1 MRMKETLHIYTR
13 VSSTAQ
19 QEDGTSLDSQRQLGI
34 RRAEELGFEPR
45 LWNEGGQSSSF
56 DDLKNRPVLVSLLTL
71 IESGTVKNLFVYNT
85 DRLSRNQQTWA
96 VIRYKLLSHGV
107 TLHSASGQMKLKNPV
122 DDLMLGILSEIS
134 QYDNRIRSERSRLGK
149 FHKIQQGNWKGG
161 PPPFGYRLTNRQLE
175 IDPFESE
182 WVKSMFGWYC
192 QGIAVK
198 EIQSRLS
205 RQGVMTRRGNT
216 QWSLGSIQLIL
227 KNPVYS
233 GYYDYC
239 DKMVGETVRIPAPQI
254 IDAHLFQIAQDKR
267 RLVRERKLQP
277 EATKHFYLL
286 RGILSCGHCGSM
298 MGGRINK
305 AGNQSVYYCVKKER
319 SWKTR
324 GEDHPKWKRGI
335 ECSMVRSVNIEK
347 TNQYVW
353 NLIKTTLREIRDQSP
368 SQTDVE
374 GTEDQV
380 RRDRDGFLGDEISW
394 MTAEQLELLNDDD
407 RKNVINKM
415 ISSTTVHFDEKTKKH
430 TLHVTFSEATQRL
443 INAIR
448 EAKSSLAKN
457 GKQFNETSE
466 SSCEVRIKDQGDL
479 IGETTE
485 ALQTSPADIVRLFGD
500 GGVRQEGPHTQRF
513 CESLLNSSC
522 VHIGPLIFDVRLLS

>member
-1 MRMKETLHIYTR
+1 MKETLHIYTR

-19 QEDGTSLDSQRQLGI
+19 QEDGTSLESQKQLGI

-71 IESGTVKNLFVYNT
+71 IESGSVKNLFVYNT

-192 QGIAVK
+192 QGISVK
-198 EIQSRLS
+198 EIQTRLS

-227 KNPVYS
+227 RNPVYS

-347 TNQYVW
+347 TNQCVW

-368 SQTDVE
+368 IKTVVE
-374 GTEDQV
+374 STEDQIHH
-380 RRDRDGFLGDEISW
+380 DRVGLLGDEISW
-394 MTAEQLELLNDDD
+394 MTEEQLELLNDVD
-407 RKNVINKM
+407 RKNIINKM

-430 TLHVTFSEATQRL
+430 TLHVTFSEATQRV
-443 INAIR
+443 INTIR
-448 EAKSSLAKN
+448 ERKSSSANN
-457 GKQFNETSE
+457 GNHLNETSE
-466 SSCEVRIKDQGDL
+466 SLSEARIKDQGN
-479 IGETTE
+479 IMGESPVS
-485 ALQTSPADIVRLFGD
+485 LQTSPDDIVRLFGD
-500 GGVRQEGPHTQRF
+500 GGVIEPSVFLRTFQR
-513 CESLLNSSC
+513 LHLQALKN
-522 VHIGPLIFDVRLLS
+522 

>member
-1 MRMKETLHIYTR
+1 M
-13 VSSTAQ
+13 
-19 QEDGTSLDSQRQLGI
+19 
-34 RRAEELGFEPR
+34 GFEPR

-71 IESGTVKNLFVYNT
+71 IESGTVKHLFVYNT

-182 WVKSMFGWYC
+182 WVKRMFDWYC
-192 QGIAVK
+192 HGVSVK

-227 KNPVYS
+227 RNPVYS

-277 EATKHFYLL
+277 DATKHFYLL

-347 TNQYVW
+347 TNQLIW
-353 NLIKTTLREIRDQSP
+353 NLIKTTLREIREQSP
-368 SQTDVE
+368 LQTDLE
-374 GTEDQV
+374 GTEDCIHH
-380 RRDRDGFLGDEISW
+380 DRDGLLGDEISW
-394 MTAEQLELLNDDD
+394 MTEEQLELLNDDD
-407 RKNVINKM
+407 RKTFISKM
-415 ISSTTVHFDEKTKKH
+415 ISSTTVHFDEKTKRH
-430 TLHVTFSEATQRL
+430 TLHITFSEATQRV
-443 INAIR
+443 IKAIR
-448 EAKSSLAKN
+448 ERKSFSAKN
-457 GKQFNETSE
+457 GNFTNETSG
-466 SSCEVRIKDQGDL
+466 SFCEERIKDQGNL
-479 IGETTE
+479 MEETPVS
-485 ALQTSPADIVRLFGD
+485 LQTSPDYIVRLFGD
-500 GGVRQEGPHTQRF
+500 RRVGLLGG
-513 CESLLNSSC
+513 N
-522 VHIGPLIFDVRLLS
+522 LLSPTVPLFHP